1 MDDGAPQGGAGSE
14 ETLGRAELLARLRDP
29 DPQRLER
36 LRRRADAVRAEHVG
50 DAVHLR
56 ALVEISNH
64 CTRRCAYCGL
74 RAPNH
79 GPIRY
84 RMSPAEVLAAA
95 RSAAALGLGTV
106 VLQAGEDPG
115 LTEAGVAE
123 LVRRIRAE
131 TGLAVT
137 LSLGERSA
145 GELRTWRRAGAERYL
160 LRFETSNRALFERLH
175 PPTAPPA
182 DRLILLHVLRELD
195 YEVGSGVMV
204 GLPGQTWDDLAADI
218 DTFRRLDLDMIGVGP
233 FLAHPDTP
241 LGRGEDL
248 PDAGADQV
256 PADAQ
261 TTCRVVALARLVCP
275 RANIPATTA
284 VETLDRRRGYERVLS
299 FGANVLMPCFTP
311 ASRAAAYEIYPGRE
325 WRRADPTRAV
335 ADARRRIAA
344 LGRTVGTGHGSSPNI
359 AVRRAGAEEGMPRP

>member
-1 MDDGAPQGGAGSE
+1 MDDGAPRGGAGTD

-29 DPQRLER
+29 DPQRLEQ
-36 LRRRADAVRAEHVG
+36 LRRRAHAVRAEHVG

-56 ALVEISNH
+56 ALIEISNH

-79 GPIRY
+79 RPTRY
-84 RMSPAEVLAAA
+84 RMSPAEVLDAA
-95 RSAAALGLGTV
+95 RAAAALGLGTV

-123 LVRRIRAE
+123 LVRRITAE

-137 LSLGERSA
+137 LSLGERTA
-145 GELRTWRRAGAERYL
+145 AELRTWRRAGADRYL

-175 PPTAPPA
+175 PPGARPA
-182 DRLILLHVLRELD
+182 DRLLLLHLLRELD

-218 DTFRRLDLDMIGVGP
+218 ETFRRLDLDMIGVGP

-248 PDAGADQV
+248 PDARSEQV
-256 PADAQ
+256 PADES
-261 TTCRVVALARLVCP
+261 TTCRVVALARLACP

-284 VETLDRRRGYERVLS
+284 VETLDRRQGYERVLS

-311 ASRAAAYEIYPGRE
+311 APYAAGYEIYPGRD
-325 WRRADPTRAV
+325 WRPADPAQAV
-335 ADARRRIAA
+335 ADVRRRVAA
-344 LGRTVGTGHGSSPNI
+344 LGRTLGTGPGCSPNLLR
-359 AVRRAGAEEGMPRP
+359 RRAAGGAP